1 MVKCTRIPLET
12 GAHEETSL
20 SADPKSDEARAS
32 VTGPI
37 EVFKASELL
46 AGRLREQILQG
57 QLQEGAPL
65 PTERDLGH
73 QSGLGRS
80 SVREA
85 LRILENQG
93 FVSIRP
99 GRGGGSIVQLP
110 DRADVETSLE
120 HFIRGRRF
128 RLRAL
133 IETREAIEPASARL
147 AARHR
152 TSADIESLERL
163 SAALGAAF
171 DNIPEFLR
179 VNIEWHLAVVTATH
193 NDLLIAFMRAIAQ
206 AVLTATDLEDFNSD
220 EVRTATLKIHRRI
233 LDAIIA
239 GDEEAAV
246 RRMRRHVGSYA
257 RLVATRPPESLE
269 KSTKMEL

>member
-1 MVKCTRIPLET
+1 MATR
-12 GAHEETSL
+12 
-20 SADPKSDEARAS
+20 
-32 VTGPI
+32 V
-37 EVFKASELL
+37 V
-46 AGRLREQILQG
+46 
-57 QLQEGAPL
+57 
-65 PTERDLGH
+65 
-73 QSGLGRS
+73 GRS

-152 TSADIESLERL
+152 TSADIES
-163 SAALGAAF
+163 A
-171 DNIPEFLR
+171 
-179 VNIEWHLAVVTATH
+179 
-193 NDLLIAFMRAIAQ
+193 
-206 AVLTATDLEDFNSD
+206 
-220 EVRTATLKIHRRI
+220 
-233 LDAIIA
+233 
-239 GDEEAAV
+239 
-246 RRMRRHVGSYA
+246 
-257 RLVATRPPESLE
+257 
-269 KSTKMEL
+269 

>member
-1 MVKCTRIPLET
+1 MSP
-12 GAHEETSL
+12 
-20 SADPKSDEARAS
+20 
-32 VTGPI
+32 
-37 EVFKASELL
+37 
-46 AGRLREQILQG
+46 
-57 QLQEGAPL
+57 
-65 PTERDLGH
+65 
-73 QSGLGRS
+73 
-80 SVREA
+80 
-85 LRILENQG
+85 
-93 FVSIRP
+93 
-99 GRGGGSIVQLP
+99 
-110 DRADVETSLE
+110 
-120 HFIRGRRF
+120 
-128 RLRAL
+128 
-133 IETREAIEPASARL
+133 
-147 AARHR
+147 
-152 TSADIESLERL
+152 LERL